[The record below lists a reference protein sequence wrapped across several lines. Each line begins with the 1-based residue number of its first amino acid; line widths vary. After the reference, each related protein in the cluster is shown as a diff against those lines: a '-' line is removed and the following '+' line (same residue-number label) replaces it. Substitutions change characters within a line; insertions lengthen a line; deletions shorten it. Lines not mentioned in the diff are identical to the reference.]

1 MFVARVGAESKEVPY
16 AAKKSGRGRDVKS
29 PAGGSH
35 WPGTS
40 ENAEGF
46 RRRNA
51 HGYGVHRNVAHGK
64 VAANDENCG
73 FGDPSL
79 FAPVIDIPV
88 LNDASF
94 RIAQNGEWQTE
105 LATQGFGSFR
115 RIHRDAGKGRAGRTD
130 FLVMLAIIRQLAEA
144 ERSPRAAIEDEYQGV
159 RRN

>member
-1 MFVARVGAESKEVPY
+1 MLAARVEVESKEVPY

-35 WPGTS
+35 APGTS

-46 RRRNA
+46 RRRKA
-51 HGYGVHRNVAHGK
+51 HGYGVQRHVAHGK
-64 VAANDENCG
+64 VAPHDENCG

-94 RIAQNGEWQTE
+94 RIAQNGEWQT
-105 LATQGFGSFR
+105 
-115 RIHRDAGKGRAGRTD
+115 
-130 FLVMLAIIRQLAEA
+130 
-144 ERSPRAAIEDEYQGV
+144 
-159 RRN
+159 